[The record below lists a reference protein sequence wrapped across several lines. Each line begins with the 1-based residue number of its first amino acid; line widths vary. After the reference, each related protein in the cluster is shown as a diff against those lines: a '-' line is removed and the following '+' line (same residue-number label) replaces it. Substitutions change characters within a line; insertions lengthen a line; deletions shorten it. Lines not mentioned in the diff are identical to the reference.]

1 MYIIDNNIEIKFFI
15 LHCFFERYKNK
26 ILFQT
31 RVENI
36 KNEFLILIIF

>member
-1 MYIIDNNIEIKFFI
+1 MYIIDINIKIKFFI
-15 LHCFFERYKNK
+15 LYYFFERYKNK
-26 ILFQT
+26 IFQT